1 MSNSQTFTL
10 PTVFPSN
17 NTGMDS
23 FSGPASDNYNEVR
36 GRNLLTNKSVSRDS
50 SMSSAMS
57 SVVYHERMVN
67 NGIDVDEGPVEST
80 PALSY

>member
-1 MSNSQTFTL
+1 
-10 PTVFPSN
+10 
-17 NTGMDS
+17 
-23 FSGPASDNYNEVR
+23 
-36 GRNLLTNKSVSRDS
+36 
-50 SMSSAMS
+50 MSSAMS